1 MTQAA
6 AARRG
11 APVSDVGPHDGSTST
26 QGASASSVG
35 TTICYVTVRGQQLR
49 VAVRPGSGAG
59 TPLVLC
65 GGLGAGFEVLQ
76 PLVDALPADLEV
88 IRFDVPG
95 VGGSP
100 TGPLPYRFGQLM
112 SAETSS

>member
-1 MTQAA
+1 MTQDA

-35 TTICYVTVRGQQLR
+35 TTVCYVTVRGQQLR
-49 VAVRPGSGAG
+49 VAVRLGSGAR

-65 GGLGAGFEVLQ
+65 SGLGASFEVLQ
-76 PLVDALPADLEV
+76 PLVDALPADIEV

-100 TGPLPYRFGQLM
+100 TGPLPYRFG
-112 SAETSS
+112 